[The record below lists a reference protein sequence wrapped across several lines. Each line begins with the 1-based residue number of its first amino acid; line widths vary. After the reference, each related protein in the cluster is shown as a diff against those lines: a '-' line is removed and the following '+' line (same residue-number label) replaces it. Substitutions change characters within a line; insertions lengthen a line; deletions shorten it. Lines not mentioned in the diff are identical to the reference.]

1 MKSLW
6 YFNLLKLYTKTI
18 TDNKHYQVKINLSH
32 YAAILP
38 KSQKCLKLVSSLH
51 IRGKNELEIFVISHT
66 NIWSYSILILP
77 RITKKQSKV

>member
-18 TDNKHYQVKINLSH
+18 TENKHQVKFNLSH

-38 KSQKCLKLVSSLH
+38 KSQKYLKLFSSLY
-51 IRGKNELEIFVISHT
+51 IRGKNELEVFVISHT
-66 NIWSYSILILP
+66 NI
-77 RITKKQSKV
+77 